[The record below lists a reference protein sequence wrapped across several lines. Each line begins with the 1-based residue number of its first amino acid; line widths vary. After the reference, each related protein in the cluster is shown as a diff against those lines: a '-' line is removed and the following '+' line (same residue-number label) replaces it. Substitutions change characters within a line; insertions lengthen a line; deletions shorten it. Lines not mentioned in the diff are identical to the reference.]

1 MYKRKYIE
9 IEGYAGGLG
18 AARVFNAHKDR
29 FRADCYTDLDGDS
42 MLPVITDGIIA
53 EINRKCAEVK
63 SGYHLFL
70 RRIPME
76 QLTIEL
82 AELEACSPYDWPC
95 RAKVILTDT
104 ETPRSCGYTTEEL
117 RKVLIRES

>member
-1 MYKRKYIE
+1 MYNRKYIE

-29 FRADCYTDLDGDS
+29 FRPDCFTDLEGS
-42 MLPVITDGIIA
+42 PELPVIEDGIIS
-53 EINRKCAEVK
+53 EINRKCAGIK
-63 SGYHLFL
+63 SGYHLYL
-70 RRIPME
+70 RRIPIK

-82 AELEACSPYDWPC
+82 AELEQCNPYEWPC
-95 RAKVILTDT
+95 RARVILTDE
-104 ETPRSCGYTTEEL
+104 ETPRSCGCTTEEL